1 MGTCCLAPTE
11 RRTYA
16 DQCERHN
23 ACMSCSSPVAGRRAA
38 NELAAEDAVAGLMAL
53 SNEQIQGAGVD
64 NDSTAWF
71 AG

>member
-1 MGTCCLAPTE
+1 MVGSVIYYGCLMANTK
-11 RRTYA
+11 YLKF
-16 DQCERHN
+16 QKI
-23 ACMSCSSPVAGRRAA
+23 SPVAGRRAA